1 MTASAFS
8 TNNADA
14 RPVAVAKL
22 LDAFNR
28 RTNTTV
34 TNNQQYTDS
43 FNTTNSTSDVQGD
56 TGNTTLTVGDSSAGS
71 SSWLDKVLPAVVLGA
86 LVIAGLVVLR
96 SK

>member
-1 MTASAFS
+1 MKAELFS
-8 TNNADA
+8 NNSADA
-14 RPVAVAKL
+14 RPVMVAKL
-22 LDAFNR
+22 LDYGDR
-28 RTNTTV
+28 STTQV